1 MIYVAKLTGWLR
13 SLAIRPRS
21 RRYTAEDVRRYI
33 SPESTALA
41 ARPDDAERIRRVI
54 ESLPLIIAEQQVWR
68 KYSAFARYIECL
80 PRIVFLYS
88 IGHTTGEIAASM
100 NFMATDYGVAKV
112 IDIAAELIAA
122 RLNTA

>member
-13 SLAIRPRS
+13 SFGSRS
-21 RRYTAEDVRRYI
+21 RSRHYTAEEVRRFI
-33 SPESTALA
+33 SPESTSLV
-41 ARPDDAERIRRVI
+41 ARHDDSERIRRMI
-54 ESLPLIIAEQQVWR
+54 ESLPLIVAEQQVWR

-100 NFMATDYGVAKV
+100 NFMATDYGVARV
-112 IDIAAELIAA
+112 IDIAAEVIAA